1 MQMIMQDNWKTAPT
15 ELTVVT
21 SRLSDDMKGQPYQAQ
36 IKQFKRAYM
45 YGIPENCSVDWF
57 LMILLNVG
65 LEMEKEDECLI
76 CMFLKC
82 YRNC

>member
-1 MQMIMQDNWKTAPT
+1 
-15 ELTVVT
+15 
-21 SRLSDDMKGQPYQAQ
+21 MKGQPYQAQ

-65 LEMEKEDECLI
+65 MGDTKRPKAKMFPAKVVREFRTLEKV
-76 CMFLKC
+76 FGVK
-82 YRNC
+82 